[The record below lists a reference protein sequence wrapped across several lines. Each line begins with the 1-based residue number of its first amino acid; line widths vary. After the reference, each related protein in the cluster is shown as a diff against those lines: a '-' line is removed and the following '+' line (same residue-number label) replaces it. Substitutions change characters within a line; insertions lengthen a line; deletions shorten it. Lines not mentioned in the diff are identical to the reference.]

1 MIWNLEVQVMRRVSV
16 YERRMRS
23 RQRDWK
29 LELAMVT
36 GVAGARALQTVL
48 GPAAS
53 A

>member
-1 MIWNLEVQVMRRVSV
+1 MRGGWEVD
-16 YERRMRS
+16 
-23 RQRDWK
+23 RDWK

-36 GVAGARALQTVL
+36 GGAGARALQTAL

>member
-1 MIWNLEVQVMRRVSV
+1 M

-36 GVAGARALQTVL
+36 GVAGTRALQTVL

>member
-1 MIWNLEVQVMRRVSV
+1 MIWNLEVQVMGMVSV
-16 YERRMRS
+16 YERRMGS